1 MADDLVLTL
10 NGVSADS
17 QAARPVLTCLDPRR
31 GKEKKALSPKGRI
44 EQMIVLSC
52 SYFITRLCKC
62 QYKTLRYRLVH
73 KYYPDVGLMSC

>member
-10 NGVSADS
+10 KGVSADS
-17 QAARPVLTCLDPRR
+17 QAARPVLTHLDPRR

-52 SYFITRLCKC
+52 GHYIIRLCKC
-62 QYKTLRYRLVH
+62 QYKILRYHLVQ
-73 KYYPDVGLMSC
+73 KYYSDGGLTSY